1 MPATLTP
8 YYPILQATTLFQGF
22 SNEELDQVLACFAP
36 CLRRFS
42 KGELVL
48 LSGFE
53 TRDVGLVLEGWVEA
67 LKNTPDG
74 TSVSITRMD
83 PGGVFGDVLSGS
95 SVKSPVTIAARSDC
109 VILFV
114 PYAKILHPCAKM
126 HASHGRLMQ
135 NLVTTISDKYFA
147 LNRRVDLLILK
158 SLRAKLCAYLLDEA
172 HRAGAD
178 TFTISLARAGLAEY
192 LNCERSALSRELSRM
207 QAEGLLET
215 YKSSFKLLNVPA
227 MRAACHR

>member
-8 YYPILQATTLFQGF
+8 YYPVLQATTLFHGLTD
-22 SNEELDQVLACFAP
+22 EELDQVLACFAP
-36 CLRRFS
+36 SLRRFA

-53 TRDVGLVLEGWVEA
+53 SREVGLVLEGQVEA

-74 TSVSITRMD
+74 ASVSITRMG

-95 SVKSPVTIAARSDC
+95 SVKSPVTVAARSDC

-114 PYAKILHPCAKM
+114 PYQKILHPCAKM

-158 SLRAKLCAYLLDEA
+158 SLRAKLCAYLLEEA
-172 HRAGAD
+172 ARAGAD
-178 TFTISLARAGLAEY
+178 TFTIPLSRAGLAEY

-215 YKSSFKLLNVPA
+215 YRSSFKLRDLPA
-227 MRAACHR
+227 LRAACQK